1 MELAYENFW
10 SSSAFAGCPDFV
22 EGGMIVKCEAG
33 QWFII
38 ANYTTNL
45 PGFGAGCILGES
57 QNAVTATCEPLYIEF
72 TTSVNSYNGG
82 NCCGGTVTIVVTE

>member
-1 MELAYENFW
+1 
-10 SSSAFAGCPDFV
+10 
-22 EGGMIVKCEAG
+22 MIVKCEDG

-38 ANYTTNL
+38 ANYATNI
-45 PGFGAGCILGES
+45 PGFGAGCILGQA
-57 QNAVTATCEPLYIEF
+57 QNAVTATCNPLYIEF